1 MKKVTF
7 ILTCGLALLFQPGG
21 GQPYERKTLLGQA
34 FAASHSSQ
42 TPDHGGV
49 IESKY
54 DGFSHETVVTLRKM
68 RVTCAGAKGNFKD
81 ACVSFVV
88 SVHCPGIQLNVVR
101 YVSLQLIFE
110 TKDWTGRHPLD
121 ERDLSVVA
129 DAETLR
135 LGRMGLISQTG
146 NEIMAETLEVTVP
159 YHVFKKIALGQV
171 VEMQVGKSRFEL
183 RDKNLAAL
191 RDLNNRLLQ

>member
-21 GQPYERKTLLGQA
+21 GQPYERKALFGQA
-34 FAASHSSQ
+34 FAASRSSQ

-81 ACVSFVV
+81 ACVSVVV
-88 SVHCPGIQLNVVR
+88 SVHCPGMQLNVVR
-101 YVSLQLIFE
+101 YVSLQLIFV

-129 DAETLR
+129 DAETPR
-135 LGRMGLISQTG
+135 LGPMGLIRQNG
-146 NEIMAETLEVTVP
+146 DAGIAETPEGIVP
-159 YHVFKKIALGQV
+159 YNVFKKNALAHGIEV
-171 VEMQVGKSRFEL
+171 AGG
-183 RDKNLAAL
+183 
-191 RDLNNRLLQ
+191 

>member
-1 MKKVTF
+1 MKKVTL
-7 ILTCGLALLFQPGG
+7 ILTCGLALLFQPVG
-21 GQPYERKTLLGQA
+21 GQPCERKTLFGQA
-34 FAASHSSQ
+34 FAASRSSQ

-54 DGFSHETVVTLRKM
+54 DGFSYETVVTLRKM

-81 ACVSFVV
+81 VCVSFAV
-88 SVHCPGIQLNVVR
+88 SLHCPGIQLNVVR
-101 YVSLQLIFE
+101 YVSLQLIFV

-135 LGRMGLISQTG
+135 LGRMGLISQNG
-146 NEIMAETLEVTVP
+146 NDVMAETLEVTVP
-159 YHVFKKIALGQV
+159 YHVFKKIALAQV